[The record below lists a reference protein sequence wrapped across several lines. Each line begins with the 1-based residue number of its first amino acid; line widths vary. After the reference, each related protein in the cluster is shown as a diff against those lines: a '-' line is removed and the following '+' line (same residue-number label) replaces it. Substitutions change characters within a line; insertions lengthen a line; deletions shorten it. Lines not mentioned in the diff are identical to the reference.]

1 MMSTRTHFFVVGGVQ
16 RSQGNRIK
24 IQAHHECR
32 RHDTPAKPRVQWGQ
46 SPIWNPGYTRT
57 KSNIELRRSGTITRA
72 FVLRL
77 GSAAPLGLYKC
88 VPIINPGF
96 APWAMQEYRPYRASL
111 RLPIYFIILMRLP
124 CKGLCVL
131 PHFRLEKNACK
142 CLRVC
147 FLRVSLADSIII
159 CNFVLL
165 SMLLVVRFTV
175 AK

>member
-1 MMSTRTHFFVVGGVQ
+1 MLLGTTLLH
-16 RSQGNRIK
+16 
-24 IQAHHECR
+24 
-32 RHDTPAKPRVQWGQ
+32 
-46 SPIWNPGYTRT
+46 SPGCNEGKARNETLGIHRQ
-57 KSNIELRRSGTITRA
+57 KHIELRRSGTFSASIGIYP
-72 FVLRL
+72 L
-77 GSAAPLGLYKC
+77 GCAAPLGLNRC
-88 VPIINPGF
+88 VPTINPGL
-96 APWAMQEYRPYRASL
+96 APWAMQEYRPYRAPL

-142 CLRVC
+142 YLRVC

>member
-1 MMSTRTHFFVVGGVQ
+1 M
-16 RSQGNRIK
+16 
-24 IQAHHECR
+24 
-32 RHDTPAKPRVQWGQ
+32 
-46 SPIWNPGYTRT
+46 
-57 KSNIELRRSGTITRA
+57 RA

-77 GSAAPLGLYKC
+77 GSAAPLGLNKC
-88 VPIINPGF
+88 VPIINPGL

-111 RLPIYFIILMRLP
+111 RLPIYFIILMRLS
-124 CKGLCVL
+124 CKSLCVL